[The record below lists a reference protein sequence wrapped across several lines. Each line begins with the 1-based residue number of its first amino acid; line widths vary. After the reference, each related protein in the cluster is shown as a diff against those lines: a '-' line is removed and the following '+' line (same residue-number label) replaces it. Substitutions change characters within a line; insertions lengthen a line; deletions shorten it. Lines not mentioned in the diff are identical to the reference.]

1 MNLFKD
7 NRKLEEGFKLQQIVD
22 QSEVI
27 TMDALD
33 VDDVEDSRG
42 YCLLAGRF
50 PGKRH
55 HSKCAT
61 NGSLNITISFM
72 KVWLIFKFETEASK
86 ASVLHGGLYF
96 GFGRSL
102 MLKINVLLF

>member
-33 VDDVEDSRG
+33 VDDVEDSWG
-42 YCLLAGRF
+42 YCLLGYFAGRF
-50 PGKRH
+50 PGKM
-55 HSKCAT
+55 A
-61 NGSLNITISFM
+61 SLQMCN
-72 KVWLIFKFETEASK
+72 
-86 ASVLHGGLYF
+86 
-96 GFGRSL
+96 
-102 MLKINVLLF
+102 